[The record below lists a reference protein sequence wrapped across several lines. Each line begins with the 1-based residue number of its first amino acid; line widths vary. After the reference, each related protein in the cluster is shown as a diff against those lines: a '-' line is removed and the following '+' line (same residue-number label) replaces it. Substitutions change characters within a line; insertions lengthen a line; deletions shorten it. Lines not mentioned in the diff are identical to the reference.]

1 MKISRLLLALFFS
14 AAASLLG
21 NDELKERLQPALEA
35 ITPDG
40 LLAHIKVLASDEF
53 EGRAPGS
60 KGEELSVK
68 YITDQFKKIGLKPGN
83 PDGTYTQE
91 VPLAGIKSE
100 PRMSFV
106 IGDKTMDLK
115 YPDDFVASSARL
127 QPEIKIEKSD
137 VVFVGYG
144 VVAPE
149 YGWDD
154 YKNVDVKGKTL
165 LMLIGDP
172 PVPDPKDPSKL
183 DNKMFKGKAMTY
195 YGRWTYKYEIAAQ
208 KGAAA
213 AIIIHETEP
222 AAYPWQVVR
231 SSWSKENFELD
242 NPNKNMDAVS
252 ARSWITLD
260 VAKKLF
266 ADSGQ
271 DFDALKKSAITK
283 DFRPVVL
290 NAKANIAIKQQ
301 IRSFKSHNVIGKLE
315 GSDPKL
321 NGEYVIYTA
330 HWDHLGRHPELQGD
344 QIFNGAID
352 NASGVASVIELA
364 AAFMKINPPPKRSV
378 LFMAT
383 TAEEA
388 GLLGAKFYAE
398 HPLYPLQKTL
408 ADINLDSMNVWG
420 KAHDIE
426 DLSLGFSTLDDLL
439 AAAAKRQGRSAI
451 PDSRP
456 DKGKIYRADNFEF
469 SKVGLPSL
477 YVGKGEHLL
486 SRPETAP
493 LRSDEYDS
501 TDYHQITDEVHPDWD
516 LSGAVQDV
524 QLVFEVG
531 YEVANGDKFPE
542 WKPRS
547 EFKAKRDSMLK
558 KSKKPLSQANDQ
570 NLDPFQSETLPAGR
584 EREGRLLDLSRPA
597 KECQCEASLARD
609 DGDRRHHQWLPL
621 SSDARARWPKK
632 PLAQSGPKAERR
644 CGRRSRRHCHARD
657 RTRGRGTGA
666 RSAGGSEESS
676 RDRRPEGASVVVGH
690 HAHRA
695 PGLDPL
701 DHLRQASRDARAPDQ
716 KCLLDARGREATPLL
731 LRPIWVLQ

>member
-1 MKISRLLLALFFS
+1 MRWWFGTILWFS
-14 AAASLLG
+14 AAHLFAT
-21 NDELKERLQPALEA
+21 DELALRLQPALEA

-53 EGRAPGS
+53 EGRAPGT

-68 YITDQFKKIGLKPGN
+68 YISDQFKKIGLKPGN
-83 PDGTYTQE
+83 PEGTYVQE
-91 VPLAGIKSE
+91 VPLAGITSE
-100 PRMSFV
+100 PRMSFT
-106 IGDKTMDLK
+106 IGDKTIDLK
-115 YPDDFVASSARL
+115 YHDDFVASSARL

-137 VVFVGYG
+137 LVFVGYG

-172 PVPDPKDPSKL
+172 PVTDPKDPSKL
-183 DNKMFKGKAMTY
+183 DDKMFKGKAMTY

-231 SSWSKENFELD
+231 SSWAKENFELD

-252 ARSWITLD
+252 ARSWITLE
-260 VAKKLF
+260 VAKKLL
-266 ADSGQ
+266 ADSGK

-283 DFRPVVL
+283 DFRPVTL
-290 NAKANIAIKQQ
+290 KAKANIQIEQQ

-364 AAFMKINPPPKRSV
+364 GAFSKLNPLPKRSV

-388 GLLGAKFYAE
+388 GLLGAKYYAE
-398 HPLYPLQKTL
+398 HPLYPLEKTL

-420 KAHDIE
+420 KARDIE

-469 SKVGLPSL
+469 SKAGLPSL

-501 TDYHQITDEVHPDWD
+501 TDYHQPSDEVHPDWD

-524 QLVFEVG
+524 QLLFEVG
-531 YEVANGDKFPE
+531 YQVANGDKFPE
-542 WKPRS
+542 WKGRS
-547 EFKAKRDSMLK
+547 EFKAKRERMLK
-558 KSKKPLSQANDQ
+558 
-570 NLDPFQSETLPAGR
+570 R
-584 EREGRLLDLSRPA
+584 
-597 KECQCEASLARD
+597 
-609 DGDRRHHQWLPL
+609 
-621 SSDARARWPKK
+621 
-632 PLAQSGPKAERR
+632 
-644 CGRRSRRHCHARD
+644 
-657 RTRGRGTGA
+657 
-666 RSAGGSEESS
+666 
-676 RDRRPEGASVVVGH
+676 
-690 HAHRA
+690 
-695 PGLDPL
+695 
-701 DHLRQASRDARAPDQ
+701 
-716 KCLLDARGREATPLL
+716 
-731 LRPIWVLQ
+731 

>member
-1 MKISRLLLALFFS
+1 MNVSRLLLAIFFS
-14 AAASLLG
+14 TMALLFG
-21 NDELKERLQPALEA
+21 DDELRERLQPALEA

-40 LLAHIKVLASDEF
+40 LLAHIKILASDEF

-60 KGEELSVK
+60 KGEELSVQ

-91 VPLAGIKSE
+91 VLLAGIKSE

-127 QPEIKIEKSD
+127 QPEIKVEKSGL
-137 VVFVGYG
+137 VFVGYG

-172 PVPDPKDPSKL
+172 PVPDPKALSKL
-183 DNKMFKGKAMTY
+183 DDKMFKGKAMTY

-231 SSWSKENFELD
+231 SSWAKENFELD
-242 NPNKNMDAVS
+242 NPNKNVDAVS

-266 ADSGQ
+266 ADSNQ
-271 DFDALKKSAITK
+271 DFDALKKSALSK
-283 DFRPVVL
+283 DFRPVAL
-290 NAKANIAIKQQ
+290 NAKANIQIEQQ

-352 NASGVASVIELA
+352 NASGVASVIEIA
-364 AAFMKINPPPKRSV
+364 GAFSKINPPPKRSV

-388 GLLGAKFYAE
+388 GLLGAKYYAE
-398 HPLYPLQKTL
+398 HPLYPLEKTL

-420 KAHDIE
+420 KARDIE

-439 AAAAKRQGRSAI
+439 AAAAKQQDRIAI

-477 YVGKGEHLL
+477 YIGKGEHLL
-486 SRPETAP
+486 SRPEAAP
-493 LRSDEYDS
+493 LKSDEYDS
-501 TDYHQITDEVHPDWD
+501 TDYHQVTDEIRPDWD

-542 WKPRS
+542 WKPGN
-547 EFKAKRDSMLK
+547 EFKAKRDAMLK
-558 KSKKPLSQANDQ
+558 K
-570 NLDPFQSETLPAGR
+570 
-584 EREGRLLDLSRPA
+584 
-597 KECQCEASLARD
+597 
-609 DGDRRHHQWLPL
+609 
-621 SSDARARWPKK
+621 
-632 PLAQSGPKAERR
+632 
-644 CGRRSRRHCHARD
+644 
-657 RTRGRGTGA
+657 
-666 RSAGGSEESS
+666 
-676 RDRRPEGASVVVGH
+676 
-690 HAHRA
+690 
-695 PGLDPL
+695 
-701 DHLRQASRDARAPDQ
+701 
-716 KCLLDARGREATPLL
+716 
-731 LRPIWVLQ
+731 

>member
-1 MKISRLLLALFFS
+1 MKISWLLFAIFFS

-21 NDELKERLQPALEA
+21 NDELTERLQPALEA

-60 KGEELSVK
+60 KGEDLSVE

-83 PDGTYTQE
+83 PDGTYNQE

-100 PRMSFV
+100 PQMSFV

-172 PVPDPKDPSKL
+172 PVPNPKNPSKL
-183 DNKMFKGKAMTY
+183 DDKMFKGTAMTY

-222 AAYPWQVVR
+222 AAYPWQVVK
-231 SSWSKENFELD
+231 SSWGKENFELD

-260 VAKKLF
+260 VAKKLL
-266 ADSGQ
+266 ADCSQ
-271 DFDALKKSAITK
+271 NFDALKKSAITK
-283 DFRPVVL
+283 DFRAVVL
-290 NAKANIAIKQQ
+290 NANADIQIKQQ
-301 IRSFKSHNVIGKLE
+301 VRSFKSHNVIGKLE

-364 AAFMKINPPPKRSV
+364 AAFKKINPPPKRSV

-398 HPLYPLQKTL
+398 HPLYPLEKTL

-420 KAHDIE
+420 KARDIE
-426 DLSLGFSTLDDLL
+426 DLSLGFSTVDDLL
-439 AAAAKRQGRSAI
+439 AAAAKQQGRSAI

-469 SKVGLPSL
+469 SKAGLPSL

-501 TDYHQITDEVHPDWD
+501 TDYHQVTDEVRPDWD

-524 QLVFEVG
+524 QLLFEVG

-542 WKPRS
+542 WKSGS
-547 EFKAKRDSMLK
+547 EFKAKRDAMQK
-558 KSKKPLSQANDQ
+558 KAI
-570 NLDPFQSETLPAGR
+570 T
-584 EREGRLLDLSRPA
+584 
-597 KECQCEASLARD
+597 
-609 DGDRRHHQWLPL
+609 
-621 SSDARARWPKK
+621 
-632 PLAQSGPKAERR
+632 
-644 CGRRSRRHCHARD
+644 
-657 RTRGRGTGA
+657 
-666 RSAGGSEESS
+666 
-676 RDRRPEGASVVVGH
+676 
-690 HAHRA
+690 
-695 PGLDPL
+695 PG
-701 DHLRQASRDARAPDQ
+701 
-716 KCLLDARGREATPLL
+716 K
-731 LRPIWVLQ
+731 

>member
-1 MKISRLLLALFFS
+1 MSMKISRLLLALCCS

-21 NDELKERLQPALEA
+21 NDELKDRLQPALEV

-40 LLAHIKVLASDEF
+40 LLGHIKVLASDEF

-60 KGEELSVK
+60 KGEDLSVK
-68 YITDQFKKIGLKPGN
+68 YITDQFTKIGLKPGN
-83 PDGTYTQE
+83 PEGTYTQE
-91 VPLAGIKSE
+91 VPLAGIQSE

-115 YPDDFVASSARL
+115 YPDNFVASSARL

-137 VVFVGYG
+137 LVFVGYG

-154 YKNVDVKGKTL
+154 YKNVDVRGKTL

-172 PVPDPKDPSKL
+172 PVPNPKDRSKL
-183 DNKMFKGKAMTY
+183 DDKMFKGKAMTY

-260 VAKKLF
+260 VAKELF

-271 DFDALKKSAITK
+271 DFDGLKKSAITK
-283 DFRPVVL
+283 DFRPVTL

-301 IRSFKSHNVIGKLE
+301 VRSFKSHNVIGKLE

-321 NGEYVIYTA
+321 NGEYLIYTA

-364 AAFMKINPPPKRSV
+364 AAFKKVNPPPKRSV
-378 LFMAT
+378 LFIAT

-388 GLLGAKFYAE
+388 GLLGAKYYAE
-398 HPLYPLQKTL
+398 HPLYPLEKAL

-420 KAHDIE
+420 KARDIE
-426 DLSLGFSTLDDLL
+426 DLSLGFSTVDDLL
-439 AAAAKRQGRSAI
+439 AAAAKQQGRSAI

-477 YVGKGEHLL
+477 YIGKGEHLL
-486 SRPETAP
+486 SRSETAP
-493 LRSDEYDS
+493 LRSDEFDS
-501 TDYHQITDEVHPDWD
+501 TDYHQVTDDVRPDWD

-524 QLVFEVG
+524 QLLFEVG

-542 WKPRS
+542 WKPGS
-547 EFKAKRDSMLK
+547 EFRVK
-558 KSKKPLSQANDQ
+558 
-570 NLDPFQSETLPAGR
+570 
-584 EREGRLLDLSRPA
+584 
-597 KECQCEASLARD
+597 
-609 DGDRRHHQWLPL
+609 
-621 SSDARARWPKK
+621 
-632 PLAQSGPKAERR
+632 
-644 CGRRSRRHCHARD
+644 
-657 RTRGRGTGA
+657 
-666 RSAGGSEESS
+666 GS
-676 RDRRPEGASVVVGH
+676 
-690 HAHRA
+690 
-695 PGLDPL
+695 
-701 DHLRQASRDARAPDQ
+701 ASR
-716 KCLLDARGREATPLL
+716 GH
-731 LRPIWVLQ
+731 

>member
-1 MKISRLLLALFFS
+1 MKTSCVLLAIFFA
-14 AAASLLG
+14 AAASLFA
-21 NDELKERLQPALEA
+21 NDELTERLRPALEA

-53 EGRAPGS
+53 EGRAPGT

-68 YITDQFKKIGLKPGN
+68 YITDQFKKVGLKPGN

-100 PRMSFV
+100 PQMSFV
-106 IGDKTMDLK
+106 ISDKRMDLK

-137 VVFVGYG
+137 LVFVGYG

-154 YKNVDVKGKTL
+154 YKDVDVRGKTL

-172 PVPDPKDPSKL
+172 PVPNPKDPSKL
-183 DNKMFKGKAMTY
+183 DDKMFKGKAMTY

-231 SSWSKENFELD
+231 SSWAKENFELD

-252 ARSWITLD
+252 ARSWITSD
-260 VAKKLF
+260 AAKKLF

-271 DFDALKKSAITK
+271 DFDTLKKSAITK
-283 DFRPVVL
+283 NFRPVAL
-290 NAKANIAIKQQ
+290 NAKADIAIKQQ

-364 AAFMKINPPPKRSV
+364 GAFSKLNPPPRRSA
-378 LFMAT
+378 LFMST

-388 GLLGAKFYAE
+388 GLLGAKYYAE
-398 HPLYPLQKTL
+398 HPLYPLRETL
-408 ADINLDSMNVWG
+408 VDINLDSMNVWG
-420 KAHDIE
+420 KARDIE
-426 DLSLGFSTLDDLL
+426 DLSLGFSTVDDLL

-469 SKVGLPSL
+469 SKAGLPSL

-486 SRPETAP
+486 SRPESAP
-493 LRSDEYDS
+493 LRSDEFDS
-501 TDYHQITDEVHPDWD
+501 TDYHQVTDEVHPDWD
-516 LSGAVQDV
+516 LTGAVQDV
-524 QLVFEVG
+524 QLLFEVG
-531 YEVANGDKFPE
+531 YQVANGDKFPE
-542 WKPRS
+542 WKPGS
-547 EFKAKRDSMLK
+547 EFKAKRDAMQRK
-558 KSKKPLSQANDQ
+558 
-570 NLDPFQSETLPAGR
+570 R
-584 EREGRLLDLSRPA
+584 
-597 KECQCEASLARD
+597 
-609 DGDRRHHQWLPL
+609 
-621 SSDARARWPKK
+621 SD
-632 PLAQSGPKAERR
+632 
-644 CGRRSRRHCHARD
+644 
-657 RTRGRGTGA
+657 
-666 RSAGGSEESS
+666 
-676 RDRRPEGASVVVGH
+676 
-690 HAHRA
+690 
-695 PGLDPL
+695 
-701 DHLRQASRDARAPDQ
+701 
-716 KCLLDARGREATPLL
+716 
-731 LRPIWVLQ
+731 

>member
-1 MKISRLLLALFFS
+1 MKISWLLLGIFFCT
-14 AAASLLG
+14 AAAVLG
-21 NDELKERLQPALEA
+21 SDELSEHLQPALEA

-68 YITDQFKKIGLKPGN
+68 YITDQFKKLGLKPGN
-83 PDGTYTQE
+83 HDGTYTQE
-91 VPLAGIKSE
+91 VPLAGIRSE
-100 PRMSFV
+100 PQMSFV

-127 QPEIKIEKSD
+127 QPEIKIDKSAL
-137 VVFVGYG
+137 VFVGYG
-144 VVAPE
+144 IVAPE

-154 YKNVDVKGKTL
+154 YKDVDVKGKTL

-172 PVPDPKDPSKL
+172 PIPDPKDPSKL
-183 DNKMFKGKAMTY
+183 DDKIFKGKAMTY
-195 YGRWTYKYEIAAQ
+195 YGRWTYKYEIAAK

-252 ARSWITLD
+252 ARSWIALD
-260 VAKKLF
+260 VAKKLL

-283 DFRPVVL
+283 GFRPVVL
-290 NAKANIAIKQQ
+290 TAKANIDIKQQ
-301 IRSFKSHNVIGKLE
+301 VRAFKSHNVIGKLE

-352 NASGVASVIELA
+352 NASGVASVIEIA
-364 AAFMKINPPPKRSV
+364 AAFSKINPPPKRSV

-420 KAHDIE
+420 KARDIE

-439 AAAAKRQGRSAI
+439 AAAAKQQGRTAI

-486 SRPETAP
+486 SRSETAP
-493 LRSDEYDS
+493 LKSDEYDS
-501 TDYHQITDEVHPDWD
+501 TDYHQVTDEVRPDWD

-542 WKPRS
+542 WKS
-547 EFKAKRDSMLK
+547 GNEFKAKRDSMLK
-558 KSKKPLSQANDQ
+558 K
-570 NLDPFQSETLPAGR
+570 
-584 EREGRLLDLSRPA
+584 
-597 KECQCEASLARD
+597 
-609 DGDRRHHQWLPL
+609 
-621 SSDARARWPKK
+621 
-632 PLAQSGPKAERR
+632 
-644 CGRRSRRHCHARD
+644 
-657 RTRGRGTGA
+657 
-666 RSAGGSEESS
+666 
-676 RDRRPEGASVVVGH
+676 
-690 HAHRA
+690 
-695 PGLDPL
+695 
-701 DHLRQASRDARAPDQ
+701 
-716 KCLLDARGREATPLL
+716 
-731 LRPIWVLQ
+731 

>member
-1 MKISRLLLALFFS
+1 MVAKRRYRTSMNISRLLLAISFS
-14 AAASLLG
+14 ATAALAG
-21 NDELKERLQPALEA
+21 NDELKERLQPAVEV

-53 EGRAPGS
+53 EGRSPGT
-60 KGEELSVK
+60 KGEDLSVT
-68 YITDQFKKIGLKPGN
+68 YIADQFKKIGLKPGN

-100 PRMSFV
+100 PRMSFA
-106 IGDKTMDLK
+106 IGRKTIDLK

-137 VVFVGYG
+137 LVFVGYG

-154 YKNVDVKGKTL
+154 YKNVDVKDKTL

-172 PVPDPKDPSKL
+172 PIPDPKDPSKL
-183 DNKMFKGKAMTY
+183 DDKMFKGKAMTY

-271 DFDALKKSAITK
+271 DFDALKKSAVTK
-283 DFRPVVL
+283 AFRPVVL
-290 NAKANIAIKQQ
+290 NAKADIEIKQQ
-301 IRSFKSHNVIGKLE
+301 VRAFKSHNVIGKLE

-352 NASGVASVIELA
+352 NASGVASVIEIA
-364 AAFMKINPPPKRSV
+364 AAFSKTNPPPKRSV

-388 GLLGAKFYAE
+388 GLLGAKYYAE
-398 HPLYPLQKTL
+398 HPLCRLEKTL

-420 KAHDIE
+420 KMRDIE

-439 AAAAKRQGRSAI
+439 ATAAKQQGRKAI

-469 SKVGLPSL
+469 SKAGLPSL
-477 YVGKGEHLL
+477 YIGKGEHLL
-486 SRPETAP
+486 SRPENAP
-493 LRSDEYDS
+493 LKSDEYDS
-501 TDYHQITDEVHPDWD
+501 TDYHQVTDEVRPDWD

-542 WKPRS
+542 WKPGN
-547 EFKAKRDSMLK
+547 EFKLKRDAMLK
-558 KSKKPLSQANDQ
+558 K
-570 NLDPFQSETLPAGR
+570 
-584 EREGRLLDLSRPA
+584 
-597 KECQCEASLARD
+597 
-609 DGDRRHHQWLPL
+609 
-621 SSDARARWPKK
+621 
-632 PLAQSGPKAERR
+632 
-644 CGRRSRRHCHARD
+644 
-657 RTRGRGTGA
+657 
-666 RSAGGSEESS
+666 
-676 RDRRPEGASVVVGH
+676 
-690 HAHRA
+690 
-695 PGLDPL
+695 
-701 DHLRQASRDARAPDQ
+701 
-716 KCLLDARGREATPLL
+716 
-731 LRPIWVLQ
+731 

>member
-1 MKISRLLLALFFS
+1 MPIEMPLLRSALDPNAATTSAYVTKVTRPLAAIVCF
-14 AAASLLG
+14 AAASLLAD
-21 NDELKERLQPALEA
+21 DELALRLQPALEA

-53 EGRAPGS
+53 EGRAPGT

-68 YITDQFKKIGLKPGN
+68 YIADQFKKIGLKPGN

-100 PRMSFV
+100 PRMSFSV
-106 IGDKTMDLK
+106 GGKTTDLK
-115 YPDDFVASSARL
+115 YPVDFVASSARL
-127 QPEIKIEKSD
+127 QSEIKIDKAD

-154 YKNVDVKGKTL
+154 YKDVDVRGKTL

-172 PVPDPKDPSKL
+172 PVPDPKNPSKL
-183 DNKMFKGKAMTY
+183 DDKMFKGRAMTY
-195 YGRWTYKYEIAAQ
+195 YGRWTYKYEIAAK

-260 VAKKLF
+260 VAKKLI
-266 ADSGQ
+266 AESGQ
-271 DFDALKKSAITK
+271 DFDALKKAAITK
-283 DFRPVVL
+283 EFRPVML
-290 NAKANIAIKQQ
+290 NAKANIEIKQQ
-301 IRSFKSHNVIGKLE
+301 IHSFKSHNVIGKLE

-321 NGEYVIYTA
+321 RDEYVIYTA

-352 NASGVASVIELA
+352 NASGVASVIQIGP
-364 AAFMKINPPPKRSV
+364 AFEKLNPPPKRSV

-388 GLLGAKFYAE
+388 GLLGAKYYAE
-398 HPLYPLQKTL
+398 HPLYPLEKTL

-420 KAHDIE
+420 KARDIE
-426 DLSLGFSTLDDLL
+426 DVSFGFSTLDEML
-439 AAAAKRQGRSAI
+439 ADAAKRQGRSAI

-469 SKVGLPSL
+469 SKAGLPSL
-477 YVGKGEHLL
+477 YIGKGEHLL
-486 SRPETAP
+486 SRPENAP
-493 LRSDEYDS
+493 LRSDEFDS
-501 TDYHQITDEVHPDWD
+501 KDYHQVTDEVRSDWD

-524 QLVFEVG
+524 QLLFEVG
-531 YEVANGDKFPE
+531 YQVANGDKFPE
-542 WKPRS
+542 WKTGS
-547 EFKAKRDSMLK
+547 EFKAKRDAMLK
-558 KSKKPLSQANDQ
+558 K
-570 NLDPFQSETLPAGR
+570 
-584 EREGRLLDLSRPA
+584 
-597 KECQCEASLARD
+597 
-609 DGDRRHHQWLPL
+609 
-621 SSDARARWPKK
+621 
-632 PLAQSGPKAERR
+632 
-644 CGRRSRRHCHARD
+644 
-657 RTRGRGTGA
+657 
-666 RSAGGSEESS
+666 
-676 RDRRPEGASVVVGH
+676 
-690 HAHRA
+690 
-695 PGLDPL
+695 
-701 DHLRQASRDARAPDQ
+701 
-716 KCLLDARGREATPLL
+716 
-731 LRPIWVLQ
+731 